1 MKYYFEY
8 EVICKDRRGKTSTVK
23 LRADNPPHLIQ
34 RFRKKYPSRLIVS
47 FKPCEE

>member
-8 EVICKDRRGKTSTVK
+8 KVIYKDRKGKTSTVV

-34 RFRKKYPSRLIVS
+34 RFRKKYPSRLIVRFS
-47 FKPCEE
+47 PCEK